1 MKSLTLLA
9 IFLKG
14 LIERVT
20 RWENQKFVTC

>member
-9 IFLKG
+9 IFLKE